1 MSTSIFQ
8 NPYTQQTQVWS
19 TQGVKIYIPDNPEQ
33 PVENKNTT
41 LACIQGVTAAIT
53 RSVSD
58 QYPLGTGS
66 IVRLVGAPSG
76 TATFTSLLGPTNNIK
91 TFIEKVCDV
100 CKPCS
105 IVIVP
110 ISQQTFSKT
119 CKIADVKP
127 VTIILKGCTAN
138 SVQLS
143 IQAAQQGL
151 SLVQV
156 PIQVQFTDMTWDQ
169 GKAEAEDNAADKLKA
184 L

>member
-8 NPYTQQTQVWS
+8 NPYNQETQIWS
-19 TQGVKIYIPDNPEQ
+19 TQGAKIFIPQVLDDGSQIQLAGPNS
-33 PVENKNTT
+33 NT
-41 LACIQGVTAAIT
+41 LACIQGVTAQIT

-58 QYPLGTGS
+58 QYPLGGGS

-76 TATFTSLLGPTNNIK
+76 TASFTSLLGPQNNILN
-91 TFIEKVCDV
+91 FIEKVSDV
-100 CKPCS
+100 CKPCD

-110 ISQQTFSKT
+110 ISQQTFSQG
-119 CKIADVKP
+119 CAADVKT
-127 VTIILKGCTAN
+127 VQIRLKGCTAN

-156 PIQVQFTDMTWDQ
+156 PIRVQFTDMTWDQ
-169 GKAEAEDNAADKLKA
+169 SD
-184 L
+184 